1 MGIASEYEELAV
13 KLKGIDDLQMI
24 VKALRNLGETKYNR
38 GYRDC
43 TSDRRKARR
52 GCGGAREKCFQEELE
67 TISDVMSGPFDVDH
81 Q

>member
-24 VKALRNLGETKYNR
+24 VTALRNLGRTKYNR

-43 TSDRRKARR
+43 ALDRRRVKK
-52 GCGGAREKCFQEELE
+52 GCGGARERCFQEELE
-67 TISDVMSGPFDVDH
+67 TISDVMSGPFDIDH

>member
-13 KLKGIDDLQMI
+13 KLKGVDDLQMI
-24 VKALRNLGETKYNR
+24 VTALRNLGKAKYNR

-43 TSDRRKARR
+43 ASDRKKAKR

-67 TISDVMSGPFDVDH
+67 TISDVMSGPFDIDH